1 MIFYLFFLRVQ
12 SGTLQI
18 LQTGTVLSATYLTL
32 SQGRKREREREKGLP
47 CLLSLSD
54 FTCCVHIPTMVDLD
68 LGSQQEL
75 RDKGGTTSKGGVF
88 IWRQERSEKK
98 ENHFLFRCGKR
109 LHVVSLQMHDICSF
123 SYPLPSP
130 PPLFRRRWRVT
141 CLFPHPAFVTLYTQ
155 GVYPAIVRYEK

>member
-18 LQTGTVLSATYLTL
+18 LHTGTVLSATSLTL
-32 SQGRKREREREKGLP
+32 SQGRKREREKGFP
-47 CLLSLSD
+47 CILSLSD
-54 FTCCVHIPTMVDLD
+54 FTCCIHIPTMVDLD

-75 RDKGGTTSKGGVF
+75 RDKGYNTEGVF
-88 IWRQERSEKK
+88 IWRHERSEKK
-98 ENHFLFRCGKR
+98 EKYFLFRCGKR
-109 LHVVSLQMHDICSF
+109 LHVVSANARYAPFHIHCQA
-123 SYPLPSP
+123 

-155 GVYPAIVRYEK
+155 GVYTAIARYEK